1 MDRDVENGDVISGN
15 GYMNS
20 HTVYQHNGLKSL
32 MNYNH
37 MYDIEMNDDL
47 RNGDMSS
54 VIGFK
59 IATSSPNLM
68 NKLIWTR

>member
-1 MDRDVENGDVISGN
+1 
-15 GYMNS
+15 MNS

-47 RNGDMSS
+47 QNGDMSS

-68 NKLIWTR
+68 NKLI